1 MPQAVRIDGMKP
13 RSVVIGGVSR
23 QGIEKRLAAAGVELN
38 DYARMLLAHQVFDS
52 VSPAEQA
59 NFASFRV
66 QDLGIQQ
73 PATLKTIF
81 DLAMSQGLALCPAS
95 AGPFLRLATMDQ
107 QNSTNSILSAGKK
120 PANSLA
126 IASLPLGTDDFPKGF
141 YLRVVD
147 GVPWL
152 RGYRCEDAYEFA
164 PEDAFIFQIPG
175 LG

>member
-1 MPQAVRIDGMKP
+1 MRP

-38 DYARMLLAHQVFDS
+38 DYARMLLAHQIFDS
-52 VSPAEQA
+52 VRPAEQA

-73 PATLKTIF
+73 PATLKTIL
-81 DLAMSQGLALCPAS
+81 DLAMSRGLALCPAS
-95 AGPFLRLATMDQ
+95 AGPFLRLAIMDQ
-107 QNSTNSILSAGKK
+107 QNSTNSTLSAGKK
-120 PANSLA
+120 PANSLT
-126 IASLPLGTDDFPKGF
+126 IASLPLGTDDIPKGF

-152 RGYRCEDAYEFA
+152 RGYRCENAYEFG
-164 PEDAFIFQIPG
+164 PEDAFIFRIPG

>member
-1 MPQAVRIDGMKP
+1 
-13 RSVVIGGVSR
+13 
-23 QGIEKRLAAAGVELN
+23 
-38 DYARMLLAHQVFDS
+38 
-52 VSPAEQA
+52 
-59 NFASFRV
+59 
-66 QDLGIQQ
+66 
-73 PATLKTIF
+73 
-81 DLAMSQGLALCPAS
+81 
-95 AGPFLRLATMDQ
+95 MDQ